1 MVSISV
7 EVAFV
12 ALTLQSRAA
21 KVRGMTV
28 AASRPKVT
36 PQQVLA
42 DLAGFS
48 AAQLDRLVP
57 EVLALR
63 VEKRK
68 LSLSRRETSLLRG
81 INRTLPETKRAA
93 YVALSAKRREE
104 TLTAAEHRE
113 LLRLSDELE
122 SLNVERLHCLTELA
136 GLRATSV
143 PKLMRELGLRSLAHG

>member
-1 MVSISV
+1 MVSMSV
-7 EVAFV
+7 EVASG
-12 ALTLQSRAA
+12 ALTFQSRVAS
-21 KVRGMTV
+21 VRGMTV

-42 DLAGFS
+42 DLAGLS

-63 VEKRK
+63 VEKLK
-68 LSLSRRETSLLRG
+68 LGLPREETRLLRG

-93 YVALSAKRREE
+93 YAALSAKRRDGS
-104 TLTAAEHRE
+104 LGPAEHQE

-122 SLNVERLHCLTELA
+122 SLNAERLRCLSGLA
-136 GLRATSV
+136 GFRGVTV
-143 PKLMRELGLRSLAHG
+143 PKLMRELGLRSLAHA